1 MNDQNVSLTN
11 IALATLSSFLNREL
25 WPTRITVKRYYT
37 FLILEYWLVFTKIMQ
52 LILINY
58 INQMPVLAQVLLFTT
73 TNTTFPSLLIYQPSL
88 G

>member
-11 IALATLSSFLNREL
+11 IALATLSSFLKREL

-37 FLILEYWLVFTKIMQ
+37 FLILEYWLVVIKLMQ

-58 INQMPVLAQVLLFTT
+58 MNQMPEWAKVLLFTS